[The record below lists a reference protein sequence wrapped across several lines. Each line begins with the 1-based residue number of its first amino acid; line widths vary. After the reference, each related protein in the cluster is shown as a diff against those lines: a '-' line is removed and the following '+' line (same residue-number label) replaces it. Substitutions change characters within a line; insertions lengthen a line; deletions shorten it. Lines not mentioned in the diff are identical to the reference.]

1 MIRIPTHIILALL
14 LGCLTTVADDGGTES
29 PFAFGAGARQL
40 SLGGACPAGCN
51 DAAASFWNPSG
62 LSASEKISL
71 TGFYSQL
78 YDRDVNYQYFGMVYP
93 TVDYGSIGLSVFRL
107 GIDGIEKRDAG
118 NLLWG
123 DFNDNRM
130 AYYLAYANRLYGY
143 SVGLA
148 LSIEQHNIDTYKAT
162 SSPGINLSLGRH
174 IKLGG
179 DRLKSLDLTLNIA
192 NMLKPSMKLDLD
204 NIKYPIAYNISTA
217 LNTVPIPAWKN
228 RAHLYVNVKKIED
241 QDWKPSAGLEYII
254 LNSLALRGG
263 LNDGNLS
270 FGAGLRFKFI
280 EFDYALIDRDLDL
293 LHTFSL
299 TASFGKSVSER
310 RQIKIRRQEERFN
323 RMMNEQ
329 LKKRNLDM
337 VRNLETRGKDLL
349 GEGDLTEAVNNL
361 EKAVFI
367 ARSNNLDTT
376 TLTPILNDARERFE
390 KISRNTRYMQYLDSA
405 NARMAAND
413 YLGAKYFANL
423 ALGEFP
429 DSDEAAGIIDRSD
442 QTINELASID
452 RMINRKLAQFDSLMS
467 YGQIDEAASIIKP
480 LQAYATDDDRV
491 RLAFKKINFENAVR
505 SAQRAFEIADYNRC
519 LVFLDSALILF
530 PNHKNCLEIKS
541 RALREKEKL
550 TDRQREIVM
559 TELKPDLY
567 DGNDS
572 ALAESRYNK
581 AMQQFRDGRLQE
593 AVAGW
598 EEVERHAPDYKS
610 VRQYLVKAYKY
621 IGVEQYGQ
629 NRLREAID
637 SWNKALRYDP
647 QNREIIGYISRAQ
660 SEIMKLKE
668 LSYDEE

>member
-1 MIRIPTHIILALL
+1 MPTHIILALL
-14 LGCLTTVADDGGTES
+14 LGCLTAVADDGGTES
-29 PFAFGAGARQL
+29 PFTFGAGARQL

-51 DAAASFWNPSG
+51 DASASFWNPSG
-62 LSASEKISL
+62 LSACEKISL

-78 YDRDVNYQYFGMVYP
+78 YDRDVNYQYLGIVYP

-118 NLLWG
+118 NLFLG

-143 SVGLA
+143 NVGLA

-179 DRLKSLDLTLNIA
+179 DRLKSLDLALNIA

-228 RAHLYVNVKKIED
+228 RAHLYLNVKKIED
-241 QDWKPSAGLEYII
+241 LDWKLSAGLEYII

-263 LNDGNLS
+263 VNNGNLS
-270 FGAGLRFKFI
+270 FGAGLSFKFI
-280 EFDYALIDRDLDL
+280 EFDYALVNRDLDL

-299 TASFGKSVSER
+299 TASFGKSISKR

-329 LKKRNLDM
+329 LEKRNLDM

-349 GEGDLTEAVNNL
+349 EKGDLTEAVNYL

-367 ARSNNLDTT
+367 ARNNNLDTAA
-376 TLTPILNDARERFE
+376 LIPALNDARERLE
-390 KISRNTRYMQYLDSA
+390 ETSRNTRYMQYLDSA

-423 ALGEFP
+423 ALNEFP

-442 QTINELASID
+442 QTISELASID
-452 RMINRKLAQFDSLMS
+452 RMINRKLAQYDSLMS
-467 YGQIDEAASIIKP
+467 YGRIDMAASIVRS
-480 LQAYATDDDRV
+480 LQAYADDDDRV
-491 RLAFKKINFENAVR
+491 RLALKKIDFESAVR
-505 SAQRAFEIADYNRC
+505 SAQRAFEIADYSRC
-519 LVFLDSALILF
+519 LVYLDSALILF
-530 PNHKNCLEIKS
+530 PNHKNCLEMKS

-550 TDRQREIVM
+550 AERQREKILTVS
-559 TELKPDLY
+559 EPASV
-567 DGNDS
+567 DGNVS
-572 ALAESRYNK
+572 ALADNK
-581 AMQQFRDGRLQE
+581 YSQSMQQFQNGRLTE
-593 AVAGW
+593 AVEGW
-598 EEVERHAPDYKS
+598 EEVERLVPGYKS